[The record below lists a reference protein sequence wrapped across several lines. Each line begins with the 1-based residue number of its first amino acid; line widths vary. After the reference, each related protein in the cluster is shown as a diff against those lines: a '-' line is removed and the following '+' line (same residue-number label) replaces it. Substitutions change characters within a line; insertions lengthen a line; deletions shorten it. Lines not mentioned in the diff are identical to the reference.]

1 VFSAEPA
8 TCNDLQRSLAEGK
21 RLSNAPGS
29 ISICDA
35 LMSPTPGALTFPV
48 HQALLSGGLA
58 ASDADI
64 LKTMKFALMR
74 LKLVMEPGG
83 ASSLACALLNRE
95 KFRGK
100 SVAVVASG
108 GNADPDMLR
117 QALESED
124 FVFA

>member
-1 VFSAEPA
+1 
-8 TCNDLQRSLAEGK
+8 
-21 RLSNAPGS
+21 
-29 ISICDA
+29 
-35 LMSPTPGALTFPV
+35 
-48 HQALLSGGLA
+48 LA

-64 LKTMKFALMR
+64 LKTMKFALTR

-83 ASSLACALLNRE
+83 ASALACALLNRE